1 MRGVK
6 VDPVRFGLVDVFW
19 AGERVGG
26 AWEDGV
32 LSPSC
37 GWTLLP
43 LFLFLP
49 LPSSPPLCPPLAQGG
64 WWGSDFPCL
73 GRIGREGRG
82 VFVEWL
88 GELGQTACSQDD
100 SHQTL
105 NCSFLGKV
113 FF

>member
-6 VDPVRFGLVDVFW
+6 VDPERFGLVDVFW

-49 LPSSPPLCPPLAQGG
+49 LQPLFPSPPYKMYPNFAEKTEAPSVFHYRLAPATPPPQSFFL
-64 WWGSDFPCL
+64 SDL
-73 GRIGREGRG
+73 
-82 VFVEWL
+82 L
-88 GELGQTACSQDD
+88 LLELI
-100 SHQTL
+100 L
-105 NCSFLGKV
+105 R
-113 FF
+113 